1 MSTVPRVQY
10 RTVEKLLLLSLIMY
24 LQVQYS
30 TVYVV
35 VDTVRYHIYASSER
49 SSVAATMPKYNSA
62 AREEARFR
70 KAEWDNYLRHG
81 PRGQAEYHHGFEHC
95 I

>member
-1 MSTVPRVQY
+1 MLFYLYIGDRSRRRAKPVAPNGANLPSQRLQYVCRANARMKLRVLG
-10 RTVEKLLLLSLIMY
+10 TLLS
-24 LQVQYS
+24 
-30 TVYVV
+30 
-35 VDTVRYHIYASSER
+35 R
-49 SSVAATMPKYNSA
+49 SNDAQYNSA

-70 KAEWDNYLRHG
+70 TAEWDNYLRHG

>member
-1 MSTVPRVQY
+1 MIY
-10 RTVEKLLLLSLIMY
+10 Y
-24 LQVQYS
+24 HH
-30 TVYVV
+30 TVYIFIYINN
-35 VDTVRYHIYASSER
+35 TVLYLISYIVLGTLLGR
-49 SSVAATMPKYNSA
+49 SNDAHYNGA

-70 KAEWDNYLRHG
+70 KAEWDNYLCHG